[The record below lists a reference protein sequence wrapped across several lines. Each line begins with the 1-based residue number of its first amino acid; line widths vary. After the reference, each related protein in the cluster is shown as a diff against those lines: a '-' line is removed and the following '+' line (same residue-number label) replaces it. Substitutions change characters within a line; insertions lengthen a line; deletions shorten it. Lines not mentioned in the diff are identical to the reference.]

1 MSASPIGAVP
11 PTAALERKLRK
22 VVRGKENDILTDA
35 FRLGL
40 VDLYPGLLKPGER
53 ARADAADDDR
63 VYLVAV
69 ERLQG
74 IARAVYM
81 MLIPVMDRRDYV
93 RFGIDNDK
101 FRR

>member
-1 MSASPIGAVP
+1 MGASPIVAVP
-11 PTAALERKLRK
+11 STAALERKLRK
-22 VVRGKENDILTDA
+22 IVRGKENDILTDA

-40 VDLYPGLLKPGER
+40 VYRDPRLLKPGER
-53 ARADAADDDR
+53 PRADAADDDR
-63 VYLVAV
+63 VHLVAV

-74 IARAVYM
+74 IARPVYM
-81 MLIPVMDRRDYV
+81 MLIPVVDRRDYI